1 MLAAMQED
9 ERPASPV
16 LDRLASALLIRRGE
30 GKRTALC
37 FAHLFTASAVFV
49 LGRTVRDTLFLSRYS
64 LDALPW
70 MFVLYGVASA
80 ITVVI
85 YARLADRLSRSRTI
99 VVWCAIGALTY
110 LGTWFLTR
118 TEAPWI
124 YPTFYVWS
132 EVFAN
137 LAISQFWT
145 LANDLHDPRSAR
157 RLFGTIGSARV
168 LGVIVVGVVAS
179 SVVRIIGTEQLL
191 FVLVALMAG
200 IALIARVLG
209 REAVEPK
216 STAIIKPT
224 TKPGASAPVVRDPYV
239 LSLAL
244 MLLFAFAALT
254 VGDYQFKAI
263 ARATYQEDDL
273 AQFFSRFYAVTG
285 VVSFLFQIFLTPRI
299 LARFGVSAGMSVMPA
314 VFGGASVL
322 LLGVPE
328 LAIATVMKFA
338 DNGFQYTIHDT
349 TLQALYVPFASAA
362 KARTRA
368 FLDAVVKPL
377 SYGLGGVL
385 LLVFAH
391 TLGTIHLAY
400 VSCALV
406 IGWAFAIPLVQRRYR
421 KKLESTLSGGLDLH
435 LDEVALDAVGRDVLL
450 EALGSSDE
458 RRVLAA
464 LEESEGLE
472 PRLLKPSWKGLLAH
486 PSAAVRHAALERIEG
501 LGKTATAERELL
513 HDALIA
519 ALDDPEPEVRAAG
532 ARALA
537 SIAGDDE
544 VDTLSAHLDD
554 PDRMVRTQVLAA
566 VLRHCAFEGAMLGGS
581 RLMALIAGSDPGE
594 RKDATLVLG
603 ALGSAGARRL
613 RGLLADPDAEVRL
626 AAVAAAREVADIELG
641 PDLVRALAD
650 PWTEGGASAALIAIG
665 PEIVPLVSP
674 LLTDA
679 KAARRTRLA
688 VPRILGAIACEESW
702 AALDA
707 ARTTSDRQL
716 RLRVISA
723 LGRLRIALG
732 RAPESLEKIRQ
743 AITREIEEAEARR
756 GGWAIARPTLGSPL
770 LDEAMD
776 FSLVRARRRVLGLL
790 ALRLPRASLQRVRDG
805 LDDEGRRGNA
815 LEVLDNILPPSLR
828 GLVMPFFDDAPQTV
842 VARASI
848 TPPMA
853 LAPLASQ
860 LARDPNPYVAMLTLE
875 RLTERAP
882 SLAVAEGIVAAH
894 HVEPLV
900 REAAVHALAACAE
913 RAEAEPLL
921 VELARDPDPTVAR
934 HAARAL
940 RQFSSG
946 DLSSGH
952 PADARASDP
961 GDLPMIS
968 TVEKLL
974 SLRTAPVFARVRS
987 EDLAPLAR
995 VAEVE
1000 VFAPGAVLFT
1010 EGEPGD
1016 GLYVLVRGSVEVRH
1030 AKETLATLG
1039 PGEAFG
1045 EMAVLDSGPRS
1056 ATAVAASDVQVL
1068 HIGSAAFRDVLHE
1081 QPAIAEGII
1090 RTLSQR
1096 LREANE
1102 ALEAARR
1109 P

>member
-1 MLAAMQED
+1 MLGAMQED

-37 FAHLFTASAVFV
+37 FLHLFTASAVFV

-85 YARLADRLSRSRTI
+85 YARLADRLSRTRTI

-191 FVLVALMAG
+191 FVLVALMAC
-200 IALIARVLG
+200 IALLARALG
-209 REAVEPK
+209 RESVEPK
-216 STAIIKPT
+216 AAPTPQKPVA
-224 TKPGASAPVVRDPYV
+224 PAPVARDPYV
-239 LSLAL
+239 IALSL

-322 LLGVPE
+322 LLAVPQ

-377 SYGLGGVL
+377 SYALGGVL
-385 LLVFAH
+385 LLVFAEA
-391 TLGTIHLAY
+391 LGTIQLAY

-406 IGWAFAIPLVQRRYR
+406 LGWAIAIPLVQRRYR

-435 LDEVALDAVGRDVLL
+435 LADEAALDAVGRDVLL
-450 EALGSSDE
+450 EALGSTDE

-472 PRLLKPSWKGLLAH
+472 PRLLRPSWKGLLGH
-486 PSAAVRHAALERIEG
+486 PSAAVRHAALSRIERM
-501 LGKTATAERELL
+501 GKTMATERDLL
-513 HDALIA
+513 RDALVS
-519 ALDDPEPEVRAAG
+519 ALDDGEPAVRAAG

-544 VDTLSAHLDD
+544 IDTLSTHLDD

-566 VLRHCAFEGAMLGGS
+566 VLRHCAFEGAMLGGA
-581 RLMALIAGSDPGE
+581 RLVALIGSSDPGE
-594 RKDATLVLG
+594 RRDATLVLG

-613 RGLLADPDAEVRL
+613 KGLLADPDADVRL
-626 AAVAAAREVADIELG
+626 AAVSAAHHVADIELG
-641 PDLVRALAD
+641 PALVRALRE
-650 PWTEGGASAALIAIG
+650 PWIEGGASAALIAIG
-665 PEIVPLVSP
+665 PEVVPLVSP
-674 LLTDA
+674 LLTDPQ
-679 KAARRTRLA
+679 AARRTRLA
-688 VPRILGAIACEESW
+688 VPRILGAIACDASW
-702 AALDA
+702 TALEA
-707 ARTTSDRQL
+707 ARSTGDRQL

-732 RAPESLEKIRQ
+732 RAPEPLESVKQ
-743 AITREIEEAEARR
+743 AITHEIEEAEARR
-756 GGWAIARPTLGSPL
+756 GGWAIARPVLGSPL
-770 LDEAMD
+770 LEEAME

-790 ALRLPRASLQRVRDG
+790 SLRLPRASLQRVRDG
-805 LDDEGRRGNA
+805 LDDDGRRGNA

-828 GLVMPFFDDAPQTV
+828 GVVMPFFDDAPQAV
-842 VARASI
+842 AARASI
-848 TPPMA
+848 TPPLA
-853 LAPLASQ
+853 LASLASQ

-875 RLTERAP
+875 RLTECAHP
-882 SLAVAEGIVAAH
+882 LAVVEGIEAAH
-894 HVEPLV
+894 HPEPLV
-900 REAAVHALAACAE
+900 REAAVHALE
-913 RAEAEPLL
+913 KRAESEVAAPLL
-921 VELARDPDPTVAR
+921 SELSRDPDPTVAR

-940 RQFSSG
+940 AH
-946 DLSSGH
+946 LSPH
-952 PADARASDP
+952 DARASDP

-974 SLRTAPVFARVRS
+974 SLRSAPVFARVRS

-1030 AKETLATLG
+1030 GQETLATLG

-1045 EMAVLDSGPRS
+1045 EMAVLDAGPRS

-1102 ALEAARR
+1102 ALEVARR
-1109 P
+1109 T